1 MRRRLDSGG
10 ILQRPRLWDHEW
22 RVWVCV
28 LQRLGQKKS
37 AAFVGCNILYDTQS
51 NSVVGDK
58 HLGINLRHDIVT
70 ITQKVCFYLP
80 DPIFCTSPD
89 RTNSWHDQNVIILLN
104 RWSAVRTSSFN
115 MRKRTR
121 HSTVFYRI
129 QPRFYWDHYLWWVII
144 VILLKAYWN
153 HAVEVRRQIE
163 IAISVICITTAHQL
177 HFFYVLPVEQRK
189 LIELRDGQRKGPSV
203 CVLLTAWKIYTVH
216 GGTNLPNWLLHQN
229 HLHSHAQGSET
240 NYKVLTRGMESF
252 TAEQPAN
259 KIPIWLDLQ

>member
-1 MRRRLDSGG
+1 MNDECESVSCSVWDRKSQLPLWGAIYCMIRSPILLSETKIWALIWDITLLLLHKRLVS
-10 ILQRPRLWDHEW
+10 I
-22 RVWVCV
+22 
-28 LQRLGQKKS
+28 
-37 AAFVGCNILYDTQS
+37 Y
-51 NSVVGDK
+51 
-58 HLGINLRHDIVT
+58 VT
-70 ITQKVCFYLP
+70 
-80 DPIFCTSPD
+80 
-89 RTNSWHDQNVIILLN
+89 VIILLN

-163 IAISVICITTAHQL
+163 IAISVICITIAHQL

-189 LIELRDGQRKGPSV
+189 LIELRDGQHKGPSV

-216 GGTNLPNWLLHQN
+216 GGTNLPNWLLYQN